1 MSPLPQ
7 EEGWGE
13 GQRTQNRHKNPVPA
27 QAPPRNPRS
36 RNGRNDEFTKS
47 PMPSKLPFHLLT
59 VAALASALSGCAV
72 GPDYQRPAT
81 PDVSAF
87 KEAEGWVPAAP
98 ADTLERGPWWRLFG
112 DPTLDQL
119 AERVEVSNQNIA
131 AAVGAYAQAR
141 ALVREQRASM
151 FPSVTLNGGANRSHS
166 SAGSSSINGSGG
178 RTGDNFS
185 ASIGASWEPDVWG
198 RLGRAVDGASASA
211 QASAADLASARL
223 SAQGELAINY
233 LTLRQVDAQKA
244 LLASTLVGYRRT
256 LEITQNR
263 YAAGVA
269 AKTDVLQSQTQLATA
284 QADDAGLVRQRA
296 QLEHAVA
303 VLVGEAPGNFSLP
316 PAAWTPQVP
325 EIPAG
330 VPSTLLQRRP
340 DIAAAERR
348 VAAANEQIGIAR
360 AAYYPSLPL
369 GASYGFGASRV
380 ADLFSASSSVWS
392 IGLSAAQSLFN
403 AGATTARVEGSEAA
417 HAQAVARY
425 RQTVLTAFQGV
436 EDQLAAT
443 RVLLTQQDLRRQASE
458 AADQVEQQV
467 LNRYRSGQVSY
478 TEVITAQA
486 TALTARR
493 ALVQSM
499 ADRQT
504 TAVAL
509 IQALGGGW
517 QNGQIGQSGQI
528 GQIGQSGQIGQIG
541 Q

>member
-1 MSPLPQ
+1 
-7 EEGWGE
+7 
-13 GQRTQNRHKNPVPA
+13 
-27 QAPPRNPRS
+27 
-36 RNGRNDEFTKS
+36 
-47 PMPSKLPFHLLT
+47 MPSKLPFHLLT
-59 VAALASALSGCAV
+59 VAALVLAVSGCAV
-72 GPDYQRPAT
+72 GPDYQRPST
-81 PDVSAF
+81 PDISAF

-98 ADTLERGPWWRLFG
+98 ADALERGPWWSLFG
-112 DPTLDQL
+112 DPLLDQL
-119 AERVEVSNQNIA
+119 AARVEVSNQNVA

-141 ALVREQRASM
+141 AVVREQRASL

-166 SAGSSSINGSGG
+166 SSGSSATSVSGG
-178 RTGDNFS
+178 RTGNSFS

-198 RLGRAVDGASASA
+198 RLGRAVDSASASA

-244 LLASTLVGYRRT
+244 LLENTLTGFERT

-263 YAAGVA
+263 YTAGIS
-269 AKTDVLQSQTQLATA
+269 AKTDVLQSQTQLANA

-296 QLEHAVA
+296 QLEHAIA
-303 VLVGEAPGNFSLP
+303 VLVGEAPGNFSLA
-316 PAAWTPQVP
+316 PAVWNPQVP
-325 EIPAG
+325 EVPTG

-348 VAAANEQIGIAR
+348 VAVANEQIGIAR

-380 ADLFSASSSVWS
+380 ADLFSASTSVWS
-392 IGLSAAQSLFN
+392 LGLSAAQTLFN

-443 RVLLTQQDLRRQASE
+443 RVLLTQQDLRRQASQ

-486 TALTARR
+486 TALSARR
-493 ALVQSM
+493 ALVQAM

-509 IQALGGGW
+509 IQSLGGGW
-517 QNGQIGQSGQI
+517 QAGP
-528 GQIGQSGQIGQIG
+528 
-541 Q
+541 